1 MSYFF
6 ENGRFPEDRYEYP
19 RKSKNL
25 VVVLCWNTI
34 LCLPLVWYF
43 ISVILS
49 GSVTSLL
56 TAAAIALVGT
66 LHNHCWINHNQCLF
80 LTSLHNQ
87 CWMKGMEITFERQ
100 AFLMRTN
107 LFFPMKGLFSNR
119 SKQKQTNIEWL
130 RNNQIQNRE
139 RSLLTQQ
146 MQNSVRET
154 LPW

>member
-66 LHNHCWINHNQCLF
+66 LHNHC
-80 LTSLHNQ
+80 
-87 CWMKGMEITFERQ
+87 
-100 AFLMRTN
+100 
-107 LFFPMKGLFSNR
+107 
-119 SKQKQTNIEWL
+119 
-130 RNNQIQNRE
+130 
-139 RSLLTQQ
+139 
-146 MQNSVRET
+146 
-154 LPW
+154 